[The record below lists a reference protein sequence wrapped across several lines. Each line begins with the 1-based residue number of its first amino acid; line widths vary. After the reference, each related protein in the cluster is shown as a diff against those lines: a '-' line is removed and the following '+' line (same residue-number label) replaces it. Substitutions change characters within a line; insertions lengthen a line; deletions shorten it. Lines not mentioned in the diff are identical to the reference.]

1 MPKETFFNLPQEK
14 KDKITELALEEF
26 ALYDYRSASLS
37 RIVEKAGIA
46 KGSMYQYFDDKKEL
60 YLYLVKLAAEIK
72 FKTIDRQID
81 TQAGDFFERYKLTTF
96 YGARFDFSEPRYANI
111 LYHATYEPTDP
122 EVMDISEELKK
133 TSLQYIKAI
142 VEDGINRGQLT
153 KEISSEF
160 IVFALYNLTVGLRD
174 FLTNKFKFSF
184 KEAVKKGVGLPV
196 SDKELMSVLE
206 EFIFIFEEGI
216 AK

>member
-206 EFIFIFEEGI
+206 EFISIFEEGI